1 MTSLEIAKHF
11 FKNPKSVVI
20 GYGDNFP
27 DGLCGGVLA
36 EKRGA
41 AMLLIN
47 EYNFDFAKQYVK
59 DNAIKDQVVLGG
71 KRLISDDLL
80 NYIVR

>member
-1 MTSLEIAKHF
+1 
-11 FKNPKSVVI
+11 
-20 GYGDNFP
+20 
-27 DGLCGGVLA
+27 
-36 EKRGA
+36 
-41 AMLLIN
+41 
-47 EYNFDFAKQYVK
+47 YNFDFAKQYVK